1 MILDELRPHIQ
12 ELRSRLLKIIL
23 IFTLCFIISFYF
35 WELLLDF
42 IAKPLRQVLSDDA
55 EIIAYKMGEQF
66 FVALK
71 ISFFVAFLFA
81 LPMILYHFYAFIA
94 PGLYENEKKYIIPFV
109 LVSYVMFLLGAFF
122 AYYIVFP
129 YGFKYLV
136 NFGQHSVVA
145 MISIGEYLGFF
156 LKLLF
161 GFGLSFELPIF
172 CLFLAK
178 LNLITYKSLIRF
190 FKYAVL
196 LIFLLA
202 ALLTPPDIFTQTLM
216 ATPLI
221 MLYIVSIIL
230 LRLTNFESK

>member
-1 MILDELRPHIQ
+1 MLDELRPHIQ
-12 ELRSRLLKIIL
+12 ELRARLLKIIL
-23 IFTLCFIISFYF
+23 ALLLCFIVSFYF
-35 WELLLDF
+35 WEALLDF
-42 IAKPLRQVLSDDA
+42 IAKPLRQALSDEA

-71 ISFFVAFLFA
+71 VSFFAAFVFA
-81 LPMILYHFYAFIA
+81 LPVIFYQIYAFIA
-94 PGLYENEKKYIIPFV
+94 PGLYENEKKHIIPFV
-109 LVSYVMFLLGAFF
+109 LMSYVMFLLGAFF

-136 NFGQHSVVA
+136 NFGQSSVIA

-161 GFGLSFELPIF
+161 GFGLSFELPML
-172 CLFLAK
+172 CLFLAR
-178 LNLITYKSLIRF
+178 LGLITHKSLIGF
-190 FKYAVL
+190 FKYAIL

-216 ATPLI
+216 AAPLI
-221 MLYIVSIIL
+221 ILYAVSIIVVKI
-230 LRLTNFESK
+230 TNSTN